1 MKKILLLF
9 ILALILSGCSQIN
22 KSENNTEEKVNK
34 ATLEDN
40 NGNSGAEKE
49 FTIMA
54 KKWTFDPVVI
64 TVNQGDKVKLNIKSI
79 DVAHGIVI
87 SEFNVDERLE
97 PGKIINIEFTANKTG
112 EFDFFCN
119 VFCGEGHKDM
129 KGKLIVE

>member
-1 MKKILLLF
+1 MKKILLF

-129 KGKLIVE
+129 KGKLIIE

>member
-1 MKKILLLF
+1 MKKILLF